1 MGGTLALI
9 HGDAGA
15 RLGWDT
21 TAIQHAALDGQ
32 IAQTRLDEATR
43 RIGQLDL
50 DDRALRDAPI
60 EPRIPRGPLDDS
72 AAIQVMVARDA
83 AREIREGE
91 RDRIADELKLLNGDR
106 LEAIGLVNAAASR
119 LDELKQAGHTRPLDD
134 REPTQLELDASAGV
148 TGERR
153 VALDEETWDQALERA
168 QIAIGFLID
177 EPIITPEALRS
188 VLNLCE
194 WAAVMGTTTRAV
206 RDRISGRPTPMF
218 PLTGPDSPVVGE
230 GKRRGIDTSKLSE
243 GFKRRLLT
251 EQLEM
256 IDQFRA
262 FPMGS
267 TNHGGRRQ

>member
-1 MGGTLALI
+1 MNREATCWATWTSNNDTRALGRARSAGLPRCVGGTLALI

-15 RLGWDT
+15 RGLGWDT

-106 LEAIGLVNAAASR
+106 LEAIGLVNAAAS
-119 LDELKQAGHTRPLDD
+119 
-134 REPTQLELDASAGV
+134 S
-148 TGERR
+148 
-153 VALDEETWDQALERA
+153 WM
-168 QIAIGFLID
+168 
-177 EPIITPEALRS
+177 S
-188 VLNLCE
+188 
-194 WAAVMGTTTRAV
+194 
-206 RDRISGRPTPMF
+206 
-218 PLTGPDSPVVGE
+218 
-230 GKRRGIDTSKLSE
+230 
-243 GFKRRLLT
+243 
-251 EQLEM
+251 
-256 IDQFRA
+256 
-262 FPMGS
+262 
-267 TNHGGRRQ
+267 